1 MLFRRGRLASLIV
14 SERPFWVDR
23 FGPYA
28 MAMGL
33 TAVIALLYLQPWTL
47 GADQIFSGGEDI
59 LYLQTNLVEAAQV
72 GPFGTNQNLAY
83 PFGDNL
89 WSFPALGIAILSG
102 GWLLVGVFGMPSAAS
117 ALLLM
122 ALTLVATS
130 GAVLFLFRGLIGRRS
145 EWLAAALAAA
155 LAISPFFLAKVGH
168 INVATIFV
176 IPLALGILLRA
187 EERRRVWLIAG
198 AGVVFVGVAVSPLW
212 WGLVLILLL
221 SAIGVGVLLQ
231 RSWDRVIAVIGLG
244 VASSLG
250 VGIQL
255 LLVTQATVP
264 GQAIGRGPWASSR
277 WGGQLTDLLVSSPV
291 INELY
296 PKGLL
301 KTLQQ
306 GASNEFK
313 PLGLVGAAFFVVVL
327 LLLLKSM
334 PQFIRDGSATGT
346 VKTTLLIVIST
357 VTLLFFFTGGLGNA
371 QSAVAALLGTTSPAR
386 VFSRIAIL
394 VAMLGMAWF
403 LLYFTRWRSK
413 TSASRPAVLGISAAV
428 GVCAIA
434 FTCVDLQAVPTPAH
448 AAASTFAEF
457 EAVNFL
463 RSNTQP
469 CPVAQLPQDG
479 TPTPRAVSRDQ
490 KEYARAEFDSLF
502 YYRGYVPFLLAQDYQ
517 WSFGS
522 FYKGSKT
529 ALTAV
534 GPTLTAAS
542 VPSLKE
548 AGFCAVLY
556 DKALAESRASDKL
569 EGAKVEGMPTPD
581 FSSERFDVYLLK

>member
-1 MLFRRGRLASLIV
+1 VNGRPS
-14 SERPFWVDR
+14 WVDR

-28 MAMGL
+28 LAMGL
-33 TAVIALLYLQPWTL
+33 TAVVALLYLQPWNL

-59 LYLQTNLVEAAQV
+59 LYLQANLVEAAQV
-72 GPFGTNQNLAY
+72 GPFGTNPNLAY
-83 PFGDNL
+83 PAGDNL
-89 WSFPALGIAILSG
+89 WSFPALGMAILTG
-102 GWLLVGVFGMPSAAS
+102 GWLFVGVFGMPSAAS

-122 ALTLVATS
+122 TLTLVATS
-130 GAVLFLFRGLIGRRS
+130 GSVLFLFRGLIGRRS
-145 EWLAAALAAA
+145 AWLAAALAAA

-168 INVATIFV
+168 LNVATIFV

-187 EERRRVWLIAG
+187 EERTRIWLVAAAG
-198 AGVVFVGVAVSPLW
+198 AVFVGVAVSPLW

-231 RSWDRVIAVIGLG
+231 RSWDRVIAVIALG

-250 VGIQL
+250 VGIQI
-255 LLVTQATVP
+255 LLVTQATGSGEAV
-264 GQAIGRGPWASSR
+264 QRGPWASSR
-277 WGGQLTDLLVSSPV
+277 WSGQLTDLLVSSPV
-291 INELY
+291 INDLY

-301 KTLQQ
+301 KTLQE
-306 GASNEFK
+306 GASSEFK

-334 PQFIRDGSATGT
+334 PQFIREGSAAGT

-371 QSAVAALLGTTSPAR
+371 QSAVAALLGTSSPAR

-403 LLYFTRWRSK
+403 LLYFTRWRSR
-413 TSASRPAVLGISAAV
+413 TNASRPAVLGISAAV

-434 FTCVDLQAVPTPAH
+434 ITGVDLQAVPAPAH
-448 AAASTFAEF
+448 TAASNFAEY

-463 RSNTQP
+463 RTNMQP

-479 TPTPRAVSRDQ
+479 TPTPRAVPRDQ
-490 KEYARAEFDSLF
+490 KEYPKAEFDSLF
-502 YYRGYVPFLLAQDYQ
+502 YYRGYVPFLIAQDYQ

-534 GPTLTAAS
+534 GPSLTPAA

-556 DKALAESRASDKL
+556 DKALAESRAANKL
-569 EGAKVEGMPTPD
+569 EGIKVEGMPAPD
-581 FSSERFDVYLLK
+581 FSSERFDVYLLR